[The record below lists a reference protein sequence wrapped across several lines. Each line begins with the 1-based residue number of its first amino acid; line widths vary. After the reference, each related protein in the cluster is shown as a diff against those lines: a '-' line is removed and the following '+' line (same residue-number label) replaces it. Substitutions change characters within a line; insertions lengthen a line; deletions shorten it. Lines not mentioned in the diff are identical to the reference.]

1 MSDEVEFR
9 EDHPADLQH
18 PGAVRPAQPY
28 QPQRGEQLR
37 KAGRV
42 AGRHKIVT
50 AVIAVFVA
58 AVIAVSL
65 ASTQSSGSPP
75 HAAPV
80 APGFRLT
87 ALSDPSQHISLSQY
101 QGKPVIVNF
110 WASWCE
116 PCQKETPLLAQWYKQ
131 QHGHVILVGL
141 DENDNTAS
149 AIEFARA
156 KGVSY
161 PVGVDPELAAA
172 NAYGVVALPQTF
184 FLNAQHRIVDR
195 VYGAVTLADLAKG
208 VRLMDAPGA

>member
-1 MSDEVEFR
+1 MSVETT
-9 EDHPADLQH
+9 A
-18 PGAVRPAQPY
+18 A
-28 QPQRGEQLR
+28 QRGEPLR
-37 KAGRV
+37 RAGRL
-42 AGRHKIVT
+42 AMRHKIAT
-50 AVIAVFVA
+50 AVIAVFVV
-58 AVIAVSL
+58 AVITVSL
-65 ASTQSSGSPP
+65 VGSRSPLPPP
-75 HAAPV
+75 HAYPA
-80 APGFRLT
+80 APGFTLT
-87 ALSDPSQHISLSQY
+87 ALSDPSQHITLSQY
-101 QGKPVIVNF
+101 KGKPVIVNF

-149 AIEFARA
+149 AIKFASA

-195 VYGAVTLADLAKG
+195 VYGAVTLAALAKG
-208 VRLMDAPGA
+208 VRLMDAAGS